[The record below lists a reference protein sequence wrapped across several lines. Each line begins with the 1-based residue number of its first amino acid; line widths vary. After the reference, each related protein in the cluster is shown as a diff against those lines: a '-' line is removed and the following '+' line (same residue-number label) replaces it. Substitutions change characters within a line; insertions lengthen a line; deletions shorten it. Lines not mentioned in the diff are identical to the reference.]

1 MHLIM
6 KRHIKEILFQ
16 IIPVAIGVYLGF
28 FVSNW
33 AEANKRN
40 TDTNKYLENLTA
52 EMLLN
57 KQKIESV
64 ANYHRMLRDSSIYVS
79 IHAKDNLKPAFFQGT
94 RVFPLVQS
102 AFVTGLQTGVV
113 NELSLDQIQTINELY
128 NQQDYYNDFGKTL
141 TTGLLIFDFSNSEA
155 ANIKKIASFLGM
167 TMTDVIFQEESLLQ
181 QYDQA
186 LKILDRL

>member
-1 MHLIM
+1 M

-33 AEANKRN
+33 AAANKRN

-64 ANYHRMLRDSSIYVS
+64 ANYHRMLRDSSNYIS
-79 IHAKDNLKPAFFQGT
+79 IHAEDNLKPAFFQGT

-102 AFVTGLQTGVV
+102 AFATGLQTGVV

-141 TTGLLIFDFSNSEA
+141 TTGLLAFDFSNSEA
-155 ANIKKIASFLGM
+155 GNIKKIASFLGM
-167 TMTDVIFQEESLLQ
+167 TMTNVIFQEELLLQ

-186 LKILDRL
+186 LKILE